1 MEREKAVSAKIHRL
15 FGSSDARA
23 ATPHKAPAPAPAAP
37 LHPLVETLRRR
48 YCELL
53 VERLEGMFEG
63 ADDLLFGMSRRATN
77 NSEQRLYMDT
87 MRAVRLDRPQ
97 IADRF
102 RREIEAC
109 FSPGFSVGARPQDQP
124 VDFDKLSL
132 QDNATLEL
140 NIAMANMET
149 KASGLFRHSLW
160 EIERRI
166 GWLIRMQ
173 NVAMSPHAMSPGG
186 LCGAFRNAL
195 EPLSVELEIKLVI
208 FKLFDS
214 QIIGELGWVYG
225 EMLQLF
231 DQHGATPPPGEGSLP
246 GAAMFGGGNP
256 GFTRSTTSAMPAAP
270 GSALGTAQLHNM
282 PKIDP
287 GTLEALRY
295 LSLGAQSAPS
305 ARAVYS
311 DAALANDLS
320 QIASG
325 QMMPGVDLT
334 AAWSLLQ
341 RAELVGRMFTD
352 ILTDP
357 NIPDG
362 VKPVIEELRFPAIK
376 SALHDREF
384 FTDPSHPMRA
394 FVNELSSLA
403 ATARSGAGVVP
414 AGLEKLVRQMRDRF
428 DPGSEG
434 LASMARRLEPIAQS
448 DIERFLEDQIK
459 QGQQRRKAILEKARK
474 VVAQELEIAL
484 LGHSL
489 PSPAL
494 ALLNSGW
501 APMMGVTLL
510 RAGIDSDAWR
520 QGQDLLKRIIRSV
533 DGQIPARQRLFA
545 ANGLSGALRDLFTE
559 VGMPEAKSHAL
570 ICGLESLWPDAST
583 QSSITVADFEAVA
596 GASIDP
602 AAETLHVDD
611 SQAATTASP
620 AEPSNEPADQSLAA
634 AASPGA
640 TSASVQMPAE
650 SGLSAQEAAI
660 SPATAPAVL
669 ASFLP
674 PARAETSDSVAVDDA
689 PLMPSVPQ
697 LLSLLLASGAWF
709 RIFDRRSAETRW
721 LKVTSY
727 SADAGRV
734 AFAEFDGN
742 NVLVLNTRQLMDD
755 LLTRRSEP
763 IDPTPA
769 AKSALE
775 QYILSQDVGGT
786 LH

>member
-1 MEREKAVSAKIHRL
+1 MERERIVSAKIHRL
-15 FGSSDARA
+15 FGSSDARVVA
-23 ATPHKAPAPAPAAP
+23 PPKIPAPAPAAP
-37 LHPLVETLRRR
+37 VHPLVETLRRR

-53 VERLEGMFEG
+53 AERLEGMFEG
-63 ADDLLFGMSRRATN
+63 ADDLLFDMSRRATN

-87 MRAVRLDRPQ
+87 MRTVRLDRPQ
-97 IADRF
+97 ITDRF

-195 EPLSVELEIKLVI
+195 ESLNVELEIKLVI

-231 DQHGATPPPGEGSLP
+231 DQHGATPPPGEGGVP
-246 GAAMFGGGNP
+246 GAAMFGNGNT
-256 GFTRSTTSAMPAAP
+256 GFNRSTAGSLPTAP
-270 GSALGTAQLHNM
+270 GGPLGAAQLHNM
-282 PKIDP
+282 PKIDA

-295 LSLGAQSAPS
+295 LSLGAQSAPV
-305 ARAVYS
+305 ARAAYT
-311 DAALANDLS
+311 DAALANDLN
-320 QIASG
+320 QIANG
-325 QMMPGVDLT
+325 QLMPGVDLT

-384 FTDPSHPMRA
+384 FTDPAHPMRA

-434 LASMARRLEPIAQS
+434 LASMARRLEPIAQT

-489 PSPAL
+489 PGPAL

-520 QGQDLLKRIIRSV
+520 QGQDVLKRIIRSV
-533 DGQIPARQRLFA
+533 DAQVPTRQRLIA
-545 ANGLSGALRDLFTE
+545 AEGLSQALRELFTE
-559 VGMPEAKSHAL
+559 VGMPEAKSQAL
-570 ICGLESLWPDAST
+570 IGGLESLWPDTSNPP
-583 QSSITVADFEAVA
+583 SITVADFEAVA
-596 GASIDP
+596 A
-602 AAETLHVDD
+602 AAEAGTRTAASALQPEASTAGPHVTEL
-611 SQAATTASP
+611 QAPATG
-620 AEPSNEPADQSLAA
+620 PSMAA
-634 AASPGA
+634 AAAPEPGIA
-640 TSASVQMPAE
+640 PPPEAE
-650 SGLSAQEAAI
+650 SELAEAQ
-660 SPATAPAVL
+660 APAVAAPQP

-674 PARAETSDSVAVDDA
+674 PLREDLAPAAAAVHEE

-755 LLTRRSEP
+755 LLARRSEP